1 MAKIIDLESYKIN
14 KTSSNIDRLALLSVF
29 FFKDQYGE
37 ELIGLEDEVRYALAI
52 MVYKSLKSYEND
64 GRLVINDKGF
74 LLDTDAKKELKNS
87 IQSAIETQNTTIN

>member
-14 KTSSNIDRLALLSVF
+14 KSSSNIDRLALLSVF

-74 LLDTDAKKELKNS
+74 LLDTEAKTELRNS
-87 IQSAIETQNTTIN
+87 IQSAIETQNTTMN